1 MIQQLFDYLNQFYPV
16 TLNSDKTEIA
26 VLDRYVITYSDGEY
40 QVRRNIPM
48 TIETYDARL
57 LDDTVHRLLYD
68 VSNINPVEIV

>member
-48 TIETYDARL
+48 TVESHDARL
-57 LDDTVHRLLYD
+57 LDGTVHRLLYD